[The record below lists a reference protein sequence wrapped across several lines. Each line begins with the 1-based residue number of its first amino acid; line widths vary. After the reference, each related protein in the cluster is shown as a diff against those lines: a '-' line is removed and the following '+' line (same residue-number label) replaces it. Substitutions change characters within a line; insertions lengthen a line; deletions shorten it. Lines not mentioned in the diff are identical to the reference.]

1 MGEIPHAVL
10 TEHFEECIQGRRLRS
25 ALFLTYQFEP
35 AFFEQ
40 QVLPVFLDV
49 PVSHADAI
57 RLVQLEDALR
67 SLPGEIAVYYDANGL
82 NSGDGGSAKLDV
94 RRIPIRHGTGVFHP
108 KNVFLLL
115 ESQQPDEL
123 GYRAQSLVVASLS
136 ANLTRAGWW
145 ENVECCHVEDIAEG
159 SASRLR
165 NDLIAFLDS
174 LRNRAKVTH
183 DQRAVR
189 EILAFL
195 RQVQPRLQK
204 SVDGQLY
211 THFFSGRDPL
221 LDFLDG
227 VAGEYIRGACLE
239 VISPYFDDAP
249 SSMPLEELIAR
260 FQLKEVRVFLP
271 RSNAGEA
278 LCRADL
284 YDAVR
289 TLPSVQWGRLPRQEW
304 LRRSNREATGARAV
318 HAKLYRFFTQN
329 PKREICFVGS
339 ANLTRAAHQSGG
351 NVETGFL
358 VDRVPAGRP
367 EFWLRCEKDR
377 PREFQPQSENEASD
391 ATGGTRLKLTY
402 HWDRGL
408 AEAYWDGR
416 ATSGALRLTARGIEA
431 GAIEPLPPRTW
442 TTLPADLATRVAELL
457 AETSIF
463 LVHGEADAPVSL
475 LVQEEGMSHKP
486 SLLFRL
492 SAADILRYWALLTPA
507 QRGAFLEVRAPEI
520 ALTGPGA
527 DLVVRARASLSS
539 DTLFDRF
546 AGMYHA
552 FGCLERTVRAALDAK
567 NEKEADYRL
576 FGRKY
581 DSMGTLLDRIELKE
595 AAGDDVDRYVIQ
607 LCARQLARE
616 MARNYP
622 AYWAEHADDVHALE
636 ARFEA
641 LSAIRQRLV
650 ERHSAEL
657 GAFLDWFDR
666 WFLKRA
672 EPVAEPQS

>member
-1 MGEIPHAVL
+1 MVEIPHAVL
-10 TEHFEECIQGRRLRS
+10 SEHFEERIQGRRLRS

-82 NSGDGGSAKLDV
+82 NCGDGGSAKLDV
-94 RRIPIRHGTGVFHP
+94 RRIPIRHRTGVFHP

-115 ESQQPDEL
+115 ESRQPDEL
-123 GYRAQSLVVASLS
+123 GHRAQSLVVASLS

-145 ENVECCHVEDIAEG
+145 ENVECCHVEDLAEG

-165 NDLIAFLDS
+165 DDLIAFLDS
-174 LRNRAKVTH
+174 LRNRAAVTH
-183 DQRAVR
+183 EQRAVR

-204 SVDGQLY
+204 SLDGHLY
-211 THFFSGRDPL
+211 THFFTGRDPL
-221 LDFLDG
+221 PDFLDR
-227 VAGEYIRGACLE
+227 VAGEYIRGAYLE

-249 SSMPLEELIAR
+249 SSMPLEELIVR

-289 TLPSVQWGRLPRQEW
+289 ALPSVQWGHLPQEL
-304 LRRSNREATGARAV
+304 LRISNREATGARAV

-358 VDRVPAGRP
+358 VDRVPARRP
-367 EFWLRCEKDR
+367 EFWLWAETDR
-377 PREFQPQSENEASD
+377 PREFQPQKEDEPSA
-391 ATGGTRLKLTY
+391 ATGGTRLNLTY

-408 AEAYWDGR
+408 AEAYWD
-416 ATSGALRLTARGIEA
+416 APVTSGALRLTARGIEA
-431 GAIEPLPPRTW
+431 GAIGPLPPRAW
-442 TTLPADLATRVAELL
+442 TALPSDVSTRVAELL
-457 AETSIF
+457 VETSLF
-463 LVHGEADAPVSL
+463 LVHGETDAPVPL
-475 LVQEEGMSHKP
+475 LAQEEGMSHKP

-507 QRGAFLEVRAPEI
+507 QRAAFLEVRAPEI
-520 ALTGPGA
+520 ALAGPGA
-527 DLVVRARASLSS
+527 DLVARARAALSS

-546 AGMYHA
+546 AGMFHA
-552 FGCLERTVRAALDAK
+552 FGCLERTVRAALDTK

-581 DSMGTLLDRIELKE
+581 DSLGTLLDRIESNE

-616 MARNYP
+616 MVRDYP
-622 AYWAEHADDVHALE
+622 AYWAEHGDDVRALE

-641 LSAIRQRLV
+641 LGAIRQRLV

-666 WFLKRA
+666 RFLRRA
-672 EPVAEPQS
+672 KSIAEPQP

>member
-1 MGEIPHAVL
+1 MAEIPRAVL
-10 TEHFEECIQGRRLRS
+10 SEHFEERMEGRRLRS
-25 ALFLTYQFEP
+25 AVFLTYQFEP
-35 AFFEQ
+35 SFFEQ

-57 RLVQLEDALR
+57 RLVQLEDVLR

-94 RRIPIRHGTGVFHP
+94 RRIPIRHGTGIFHP

-115 ESQQPDEL
+115 ESQQPDES
-123 GYRAQSLVVASLS
+123 GHHAQSLVMASLS

-145 ENVECCHVEDIAEG
+145 ENLECCHVEEIAEG

-165 NDLIAFLDS
+165 DDLIAFLGS
-174 LRNRAKVTH
+174 LRNRAAVTRE
-183 DQRAVR
+183 QRAVR
-189 EILAFL
+189 EILTFL

-204 SVDGQLY
+204 SVEGQLH
-211 THFFSGRDPL
+211 THFFVGREPL
-221 LDFLDG
+221 PDFLDW
-227 VAGEYIRGACLE
+227 VAGESLRGTYLE

-249 SSMPLEELIAR
+249 SSKPLEELIAR
-260 FQLKEVRVFLP
+260 FEPKEVRVFLP

-278 LCRADL
+278 LCRGDL

-289 TLPSVQWGRLPRQEW
+289 ALPSVHWGHLPQEL
-304 LRRSNREATGARAV
+304 LRFSRRDEAGARAV

-358 VDRVPAGRP
+358 VDRVPARRP
-367 EFWLRCEKDR
+367 DFWLSPESRR
-377 PREFQPQSENEASD
+377 PSAFEPRSEDEPAA
-391 ATGGTRLKLTY
+391 ATGGTRLNLTY
-402 HWDRGL
+402 HWDRAL
-408 AEAYWDGR
+408 AEAYWDSP
-416 ATSGALRLTARGIEA
+416 ATSGALRLTARGVEA
-431 GAIEPLPPRTW
+431 GSIGPLPPRTW
-442 TTLPADLATRVAELL
+442 TALSAAVANRMKELL
-457 AETSIF
+457 AETSLF
-463 LVHGEADAPVSL
+463 LVHGEAQAPVPL

-507 QRGAFLEVRAPEI
+507 QRSAFLEVRAPEI
-520 ALTGPGA
+520 SLTGPGA
-527 DLVVRARASLSS
+527 DLVARARVALLS

-546 AGMYHA
+546 AGMFHA
-552 FGCLERTVRAALDAK
+552 FGCLERTVRAALYAK

-581 DSMGTLLDRIELKE
+581 DSLGSLLERIGSDD
-595 AAGDDVDRYVIQ
+595 AAGDDVDRYVIL
-607 LCARQLARE
+607 LCASQLARE
-616 MARNYP
+616 IARDYP
-622 AYWAEHADDVHALE
+622 TYWAEHGDDVRALHG
-636 ARFEA
+636 RFET
-641 LSAIRQRLV
+641 LGAIRQRLV
-650 ERHSAEL
+650 DRHSADL
-657 GAFLDWFDR
+657 GGFLNWFDR
-666 WFLKRA
+666 WFLRRA
-672 EPVAEPQS
+672 EPVAEAQS